1 MSQPHAIEAPMA
13 GEPHAVADD
22 SSAHGRDDQ
31 GHDQSVLG
39 PIDWVAWG
47 AGLVGVALGLA
58 VAWAFMLANLLAS
71 TR

>member
-1 MSQPHAIEAPMA
+1 MEGPVVV
-13 GEPHAVADD
+13 EPHAVADD
-22 SSAHGRDDQ
+22 GSTHGRDHH

-39 PIDWVAWG
+39 PIDWAAWG

-58 VAWAFMLANLLAS
+58 VAWAFVLANLLAS